1 MREQLSWLATIGVP
15 IALAS
20 GWVLRLVFDR
30 SLHSVLLSL
39 AGLGIVV
46 IAIILMLIST
56 KYVRYWDEENNILVD
71 TGPFTVE
78 VSILVLFDRIP
89 IGITL
94 SHSAK
99 RVLLAMHDHYHH
111 SRGGAVTFILARPVG
126 NSRTRLGFKVT
137 RRGLRIP
144 LADTFERL
152 RDRVVEDA
160 HVLRAAMN
168 AAYPHVAIA
177 MGNLADSVLA
187 DSGGIEEIEAV

>member
-1 MREQLSWLATIGVP
+1 MREQLSWLATIGIP
-15 IALAS
+15 IALAL
-20 GWVLRLVFDR
+20 GWVLRLAFDK

-39 AGLGIVV
+39 SGLGIVV
-46 IAIILMLIST
+46 IGIVLLLHSPNHS
-56 KYVRYWDEENNILVD
+56 RYWDGENNVLVD
-71 TGPFTVE
+71 TRPFTVE
-78 VSILVLFDRIP
+78 VSSLVLFDRIP

-111 SRGGAVTFILARPVG
+111 SRGGEVTFILARPLG
-126 NSRTRLGFKVT
+126 NSRTRLGFKVI
-137 RRGLRIP
+137 RQGLRIP
-144 LADTFERL
+144 FIDTFERL
-152 RDRVVEDA
+152 RDRVIEDA
-160 HVLRAAMN
+160 HILRAAMN